1 MQKAVNM
8 ISQIKEKKKFLM
20 LYMFGFF
27 LILWM
32 LFKIVKKQIV
42 INNINPKGKFVWLYM
57 QGVSIS
63 WHYICLNFV

>member
-27 LILWM
+27 LILWT

-42 INNINPKGKFVWLYM
+42 INNINPKGKFVFAIYARGVYFLALYM
-57 QGVSIS
+57 S
-63 WHYICLNFV
+63 